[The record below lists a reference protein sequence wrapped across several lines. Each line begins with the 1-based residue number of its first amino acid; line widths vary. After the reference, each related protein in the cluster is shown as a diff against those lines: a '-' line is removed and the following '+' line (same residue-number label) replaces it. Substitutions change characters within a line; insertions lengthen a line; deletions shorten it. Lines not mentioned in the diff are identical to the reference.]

1 MWNLDDNAKSIEF
14 MGGRETEGIWMN
26 KSEKSASLFLSLA
39 VNDFFFF
46 YEHET
51 ITIDQKLFRINAT
64 DKTDPS
70 RGIRHLTS
78 K

>member
-26 KSEKSASLFLSLA
+26 KSEKSFLSLSLRQW
-39 VNDFFFF
+39 FFFF

-51 ITIDQKLFRINAT
+51 IIIDQKFEAY
-64 DKTDPS
+64 
-70 RGIRHLTS
+70 HLVPGEIQ
-78 K
+78 